1 MKLGRGLYSLPGA
14 VYSGPVQTVQ
24 SVPKEARVESIPS
37 ADLTEGVD
45 EWKEP
50 SSREYRNS
58 YTVDI
63 PDEDP
68 VCGGPELKSAEPKW
82 SRGWR
87 DCRHHP
93 LKPEGD
99 RHGIYTIDASVRY
112 IASPLNALHSSRYRN
127 GFQDRQ
133 SEGNRL
139 LAPATSPRLMS
150 FHM

>member
-68 VCGGPELKSAEPKW
+68 VCGGPELKPAEPKW
-82 SRGWR
+82 SRGW
-87 DCRHHP
+87 
-93 LKPEGD
+93 
-99 RHGIYTIDASVRY
+99 
-112 IASPLNALHSSRYRN
+112 
-127 GFQDRQ
+127 
-133 SEGNRL
+133 
-139 LAPATSPRLMS
+139 
-150 FHM
+150 